1 MQQGVFMPEV
11 WFEIQWPD
19 GSSNV
24 CYSPSTAVERYF
36 AKGQRYT
43 IRSFLEAARPALEE
57 ASRRVEAKFGYRC
70 SSADDQLAQIET
82 VARRMGIDSPGEVTV
97 LYLGRAP
104 P

>member
-1 MQQGVFMPEV
+1 MPEV
-11 WFEIQWPD
+11 WFEVEWPD

-43 IRSFLEAARPALEE
+43 IRAFLETARPALEQ
-57 ASRRVEAKFGYRC
+57 ASQRVEAKFGYRC
-70 SSADDQLAQIET
+70 SSADDQLRQIE
-82 VARRMGIDSPGEVTV
+82 AIAQRMGLESTGQVTI
-97 LYLGRAP
+97 LYVGRTP